1 MSICAITMAFNWNR
15 GVSITSDE
23 KNDLMLNLLN
33 KSQYL
38 TGQEPLVKSAQALG
52 AGVKE
57 QLGQPLSNS
66 FERVRQS
73 IPELTY
79 GVFEGMSRIAGE
91 QYQRYIAGNPI
102 EPIKPN
108 ETVAE
113 YAQRH
118 PMLWEAMTEHAKTLP
133 IAGSI
138 PLLPILYG
146 LTGEVLLPGGGEKK
160 AEMKGAEFLAKESKL
175 SKFVPLGDEAN
186 ILRGVKGMTAENIMA
201 KHPDIK
207 LIRDVPATDIHG
219 NKVKIPENEVLTPY
233 ELKGNKILLQDGETY
248 IVSKNQFQNIKCN
261 AISKE
266 AKPFAQELAE
276 ASKIGTGQWKKP
288 PPNTKYQ
295 NYQLPGGENYK
306 EILIKTPRHTDLSM
320 SSAKAMNDY
329 ADILQKKYNIPD
341 ERAIAVYKNFVS
353 PEEATKLNSLIEK
366 NSSAK
371 INTFKSSHWDEPNVI
386 SHLRMN
392 ERTYQGKKVAFMEEL
407 QSDWA
412 REVRKQGIGL
422 TFNVKTPELLK
433 NWQEPTVKRALQEA
447 VKDNADYF
455 SWISG
460 EQTSARY

>member
-1 MSICAITMAFNWNR
+1 MSICAITMAFDWNR

-175 SKFVPLGDEAN
+175 LNKFVPLGDEAN

-233 ELKGNKILLQDGETY
+233 ELKGNKVLLQDGETY

-266 AKPFAQELAE
+266 AKPFAPELVGTEETILGEFTKEQRLKQLTNLGRQATSQELAE

-341 ERAIAVYKNFVS
+341 ERAIAVYKNFDS

-412 REVRKQGIGL
+412 REVRKQG
-422 TFNVKTPELLK
+422 
-433 NWQEPTVKRALQEA
+433 
-447 VKDNADYF
+447 
-455 SWISG
+455 
-460 EQTSARY
+460 